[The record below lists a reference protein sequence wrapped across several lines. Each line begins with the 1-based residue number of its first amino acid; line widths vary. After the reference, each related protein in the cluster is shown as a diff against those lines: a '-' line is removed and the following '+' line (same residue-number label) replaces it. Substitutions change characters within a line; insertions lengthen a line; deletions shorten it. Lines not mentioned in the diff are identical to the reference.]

1 MWIDPSVNEMLPRLL
16 RRFDRDDDV
25 AWLES
30 EVENLEATIV
40 EKDDEIWRMQAEI
53 ELLKMQKSLMAEFLV
68 FCCVLI
74 VIEVKVWYVVLYKL
88 CFGMLSNWNNADSM
102 KNSLMTKSFVFCYV
116 SACCRIDV
124 IAKWTLTLTNNW

>member
-40 EKDDEIWRMQAEI
+40 EKDDEI
-53 ELLKMQKSLMAEFLV
+53 
-68 FCCVLI
+68 
-74 VIEVKVWYVVLYKL
+74 
-88 CFGMLSNWNNADSM
+88 
-102 KNSLMTKSFVFCYV
+102 
-116 SACCRIDV
+116 
-124 IAKWTLTLTNNW
+124 